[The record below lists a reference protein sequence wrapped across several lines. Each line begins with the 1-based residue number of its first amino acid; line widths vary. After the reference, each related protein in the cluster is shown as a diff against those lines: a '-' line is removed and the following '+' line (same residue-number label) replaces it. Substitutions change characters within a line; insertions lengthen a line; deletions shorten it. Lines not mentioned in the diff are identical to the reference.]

1 MKWSETNGMKLDMK
15 GKIIQLQDGKL
26 LLIEICQKKMER
38 SKAAFIKNCKK
49 LDNLLTVLQ
58 KYYSVD
64 EDKA

>member
-1 MKWSETNGMKLDMK
+1 
-15 GKIIQLQDGKL
+15 
-26 LLIEICQKKMER
+26 MER

-64 EDKA
+64 DDKA